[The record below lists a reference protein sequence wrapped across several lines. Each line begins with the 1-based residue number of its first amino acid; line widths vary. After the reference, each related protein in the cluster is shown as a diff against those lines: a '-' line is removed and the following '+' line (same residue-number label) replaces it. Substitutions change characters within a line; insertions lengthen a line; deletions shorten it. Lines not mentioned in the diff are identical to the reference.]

1 MDGVRGNAPLSPHLG
16 NPPTVGYTY
25 GDASGIA
32 AMNMQSSSLALQEDK
47 RQSGS
52 RKRPFNLLRWFSL
65 ISMAVIGTVAVA
77 LGTVSTRF
85 VIEESVQRDALLTAQ
100 FIQAIA
106 SAEVRHVSIANVRTM
121 GELLDP
127 RQDRS
132 FTDVDPQA
140 RAAARAE
147 FLDHIEHLP
156 DVILANIYAPDRQV
170 IWSTNPA
177 LIGTNIHAD
186 EDLDRAFNQ
195 KIPVSASYHNVDKAR
210 EEQKFVTPPD
220 YIFIENY
227 IPLFDADGKNV
238 TAMVEIYKEPKDLI
252 TRMERGLALIWLAT
266 ALGGGLIYLGLY
278 WIVRR
283 AAILLAAQ
291 QKQLIANETFVAL
304 GEMSSAV
311 AHSLRNPL
319 ATIRS
324 SAELALEFDSGPA
337 QKNIHDIIGQVDRMS
352 KWVRELLQSLR
363 PLSDVP
369 EPVNLVATLHE
380 CLVAFEQQIAR
391 TGVRVVFQ
399 PQSTPMVLS
408 QPVQLAQIL
417 NSLLANAF
425 ESMDKGGTLTVQL
438 EPSND
443 RRVCVML
450 SDTGKGMNEEQR
462 TMAFRPFFTTKTG
475 GLGVGLVLVK
485 RIMERFGGGVTLD
498 SREGEGTNV
507 RLVFQP
513 VP

>member
-1 MDGVRGNAPLSPHLG
+1 MDMPTQTLQAEGGDIRLS
-16 NPPTVGYTY
+16 
-25 GDASGIA
+25 
-32 AMNMQSSSLALQEDK
+32 
-47 RQSGS
+47 S
-52 RKRPFNLLRWFSL
+52 RKQPFNLLRWFSL
-65 ISMAVIGTVAVA
+65 ISMAVIGAVAVA
-77 LGTVSTRF
+77 LGAVSTRF
-85 VIEESVQRDALLTAQ
+85 VITESVQRDALLTSQ

-106 SAEVRHVSIANVRTM
+106 LVEVRHVSIPNVRTM

-127 RQDRS
+127 RNDKDFS
-132 FTDVDPQA
+132 DVDPLA
-140 RAAARAE
+140 RAIARGE

-156 DVILANIYAPDRQV
+156 DVILANIYAPDRMV

-177 LIGTNIHAD
+177 LMGTTIHSD
-186 EDLDRAFNQ
+186 EDLDHAFTS
-195 KIPVSASYHNVDKAR
+195 KVPVSASYHDVDKSR
-210 EEQKFVTPPD
+210 MEQKFVTPPE

-227 IPLFDADGKNV
+227 IPLFDADGDKV

-252 TRMERGLALIWLAT
+252 SRMERGLVLIWLAT

-283 AAILLAAQ
+283 AAILLEAQ
-291 QKQLIANETFVAL
+291 QKQLITNETFVVL

-337 QKNIHDIIGQVDRMS
+337 HKNINDIIGQVDRMS

-363 PLSDVP
+363 PLNDDS
-369 EPVNLVATLHE
+369 EPVNLVAALHDS
-380 CLVAFEQQIAR
+380 LMAFEHQIAKAS
-391 TGVRVVFQ
+391 VHVVFD
-399 PQSTPMVLS
+399 PKLTPMVLS
-408 QPVQLAQIL
+408 QQVQLTQIL
-417 NSLLANAF
+417 NSLLANAL
-425 ESMDKGGTLTVQL
+425 EAMDKSGTLTITL
-438 EPSND
+438 EPTDS
-443 RRVCVML
+443 RGLGVVV

-462 TMAFRPFFTTKTG
+462 SMAFRPFFTTKQG

-485 RIMERFGGGVTLD
+485 RIMERFGGAVTLE
-498 SREGEGTNV
+498 SREGEGTSV
-507 RLVFQP
+507 RLSFKL

>member
-1 MDGVRGNAPLSPHLG
+1 
-16 NPPTVGYTY
+16 
-25 GDASGIA
+25 
-32 AMNMQSSSLALQEDK
+32 MNMQSKLLALDEGK
-47 RQSGS
+47 LRSGS
-52 RKRPFNLLRWFSL
+52 RGRPFNLLRWFSL

-77 LGTVSTRF
+77 LGAVSTRF

-106 SAEVRHVSIANVRTM
+106 SAEVRHVAIPNIRTM

-127 RQDRS
+127 RQDKD
-132 FTDVDPQA
+132 FPDVDPQA
-140 RAAARAE
+140 RAGARGE

-156 DVILANIYAPDRQV
+156 DVILANVYAPDRMV

-177 LIGTNIHAD
+177 LVGTSIHAD
-186 EDLDRAFNQ
+186 DDLDRAFDE

-227 IPLFDADGKNV
+227 IPLFDAEGKNV

-252 TRMERGLALIWLAT
+252 ARMERGLALIWLAT

-283 AAILLAAQ
+283 AAKLLAAQ
-291 QKQLIANETFVAL
+291 QRQLIANETFVAL

-324 SAELALEFDSGPA
+324 SAELALEFDAGPA
-337 QKNIHDIIGQVDRMS
+337 EKNIKDIIGQVDRMS

-363 PLSDVP
+363 PLNDDP

-380 CLVAFEQQIAR
+380 TLVAFEQQIAR
-391 TGVRVVFQ
+391 AGVKVVFQ

-408 QPVQLAQIL
+408 QAVQLTQIL
-417 NSLLANAF
+417 NSLLANAL
-425 ESMDKGGTLTVQL
+425 EAMDKGGTLTVSL
-438 EPSND
+438 ESSND
-443 RRVCVML
+443 RDVWVVL

-462 TMAFRPFFTTKTG
+462 TMAFRPFFTTKSG

-485 RIMERFGGGVTLD
+485 RIMERFGGGVTLS
-498 SREGEGTNV
+498 SREGEGTTV
-507 RLVFQP
+507 RLAFQL

>member
-1 MDGVRGNAPLSPHLG
+1 
-16 NPPTVGYTY
+16 
-25 GDASGIA
+25 
-32 AMNMQSSSLALQEDK
+32 MNMQSKSLPVDESSLRL
-47 RQSGS
+47 GS
-52 RKRPFNLLRWFSL
+52 RKQPFNLLRWFSL

-77 LGTVSTRF
+77 LGAVSTRF

-106 SAEVRHVSIANVRTM
+106 SAEVRHVAIPNVRTM

-127 RQDRS
+127 RQDKD
-132 FTDVDPQA
+132 FPDVNPQA
-140 RAAARAE
+140 RADARGE

-156 DVILANIYAPDRQV
+156 DVILANIYAPDRRV
-170 IWSTNPA
+170 IWSTNRE
-177 LIGTNIHAD
+177 LIGTSIHAD
-186 EDLDRAFNQ
+186 EDLDRAFNE
-195 KIPVSASYHNVDKAR
+195 KIPVSASYHDVDKDRA
-210 EEQKFVTPPD
+210 EQKFVVPPQ

-227 IPLFDADGKNV
+227 IPLFDAEGKNV

-252 TRMERGLALIWLAT
+252 ARMERGMVLIWLAT

-324 SAELALEFDSGPA
+324 SAELALEFDAGPA
-337 QKNIHDIIGQVDRMS
+337 EKNIKDIIGQVDRMS

-363 PLSDVP
+363 PLNDDP
-369 EPVNLVATLHE
+369 EPVNLVAALYE
-380 CLVAFEQQIAR
+380 SLVAFEQQIAKNQIH
-391 TGVRVVFQ
+391 VAFH
-399 PQSTPMVLS
+399 PQNTPMVLS
-408 QPVQLAQIL
+408 QPVQLTQIL
-417 NSLLANAF
+417 NSLLANAL
-425 ESMDKGGTLTVQL
+425 EAMDKGGTLTISL
-438 EPSND
+438 EPADNRS
-443 RRVCVML
+443 VCVVL

-462 TMAFRPFFTTKTG
+462 SLAFRPFFTTKQG

-498 SREGEGTNV
+498 SREGEGTTV
-507 RLVFQP
+507 RLAFQLIH
-513 VP
+513 

>member
-1 MDGVRGNAPLSPHLG
+1 
-16 NPPTVGYTY
+16 
-25 GDASGIA
+25 
-32 AMNMQSSSLALQEDK
+32 MNMPTQTLQAEGGDI
-47 RQSGS
+47 RLSS
-52 RKRPFNLLRWFSL
+52 RKQPFNLLRWFSL
-65 ISMAVIGTVAVA
+65 ISMAVIGTVALA
-77 LGTVSTRF
+77 LGAVSTRF
-85 VIEESVQRDALLTAQ
+85 VITESVQRDALLTSQ

-106 SAEVRHVSIANVRTM
+106 LVEVRHVSIPNVRTM

-127 RQDRS
+127 RNDKNVS
-132 FTDVDPQA
+132 DVDPLA
-140 RAAARAE
+140 RAIARGE

-156 DVILANIYAPDRQV
+156 DVILANIYAPDRRV

-177 LIGTNIHAD
+177 LMGTTIHAD
-186 EDLDRAFNQ
+186 EDLEKAFASRV
-195 KIPVSASYHNVDKAR
+195 PVSASYHDVDKSR
-210 EEQKFVTPPD
+210 LEQKFVTPPE

-227 IPLFDADGKNV
+227 IPLFDADGDKV

-252 TRMERGLALIWLAT
+252 SRMERGLVLIWLAT

-283 AAILLAAQ
+283 AANLLATQ
-291 QKQLIANETFVAL
+291 QKQLITNETFVVL

-337 QKNIHDIIGQVDRMS
+337 HKNINDIIGQVDRMS

-363 PLSDVP
+363 PLNDDA
-369 EPVNLVATLHE
+369 EPVNLVAALHDS
-380 CLVAFEQQIAR
+380 LMAFEHQIAKAS
-391 TGVRVVFQ
+391 VHVVFD
-399 PQSTPMVLS
+399 PKLTPMVLS
-408 QPVQLAQIL
+408 QQVQLTQIL
-417 NSLLANAF
+417 NSLLANAL
-425 ESMDKGGTLTVQL
+425 EAMGKSGTLTITL
-438 EPSND
+438 EPTDCRGLS
-443 RRVCVML
+443 VVV

-462 TMAFRPFFTTKTG
+462 SMAFRPFFTTKQG

-485 RIMERFGGGVTLD
+485 RIMERFGGAVTLE
-498 SREGEGTNV
+498 SREGEGTSV
-507 RLVFQP
+507 RLSFKL

>member
-1 MDGVRGNAPLSPHLG
+1 
-16 NPPTVGYTY
+16 
-25 GDASGIA
+25 
-32 AMNMQSSSLALQEDK
+32 MNMPTQTLQTDDGDI
-47 RQSGS
+47 RLSS
-52 RKRPFNLLRWFSL
+52 RKQSFNLLRWFSL

-77 LGTVSTRF
+77 LGAVSTRF
-85 VIEESVQRDALLTAQ
+85 VITESVQRDALLTSQ

-106 SAEVRHVSIANVRTM
+106 SAEVRHVSIPNVRTM

-127 RQDRS
+127 RKDRD
-132 FTDVDPQA
+132 FPDVDPLA
-140 RAAARAE
+140 RANARGE

-156 DVILANIYAPDRQV
+156 DVILANIYAPDRMV

-177 LIGTNIHAD
+177 LMGTTIHAD
-186 EDLDRAFNQ
+186 EDLDQAFEL
-195 KIPVSASYHNVDKAR
+195 KTPVSASYHDVDTAR
-210 EEQKFVTPPD
+210 MEQKFIKQPE

-252 TRMERGLALIWLAT
+252 DRMERGLVLIWLAT

-337 QKNIHDIIGQVDRMS
+337 HKNINDIIGQVDRMS

-363 PLSDVP
+363 PLNDDP
-369 EPVNLVATLHE
+369 EPVNLVAALHE
-380 CLVAFEQQIAR
+380 SLVAFEQQIDKA
-391 TGVRVVFQ
+391 GVNVLFQ
-399 PQSTPMVLS
+399 PQHTPMVLS
-408 QPVQLAQIL
+408 QPVQLTQIL
-417 NSLLANAF
+417 NSLLANAL
-425 ESMDKGGTLTVQL
+425 EAMDKGGTLTISL
-438 EPSND
+438 EPSDD
-443 RRVCVML
+443 RGVCVVL

-462 TMAFRPFFTTKTG
+462 SLAFRPFFTTKQG

-485 RIMERFGGGVTLD
+485 RIMERYGGGVTLD
-498 SREGEGTNV
+498 SREGEGTSV
-507 RLVFQP
+507 RLAFQR

>member
-1 MDGVRGNAPLSPHLG
+1 
-16 NPPTVGYTY
+16 
-25 GDASGIA
+25 
-32 AMNMQSSSLALQEDK
+32 MNMQSKSLPVEEGNL
-47 RQSGS
+47 RLGS
-52 RKRPFNLLRWFSL
+52 RKQPFNLLRWFSL

-106 SAEVRHVSIANVRTM
+106 SAEVRHVSIPNIRTM

-127 RQDRS
+127 RQDKD
-132 FTDVDPQA
+132 FPDVDPLA
-140 RAAARAE
+140 RAGARGE

-170 IWSTNPA
+170 IWSTNPV
-177 LIGTNIHAD
+177 LIGTSIHAD
-186 EDLDRAFNQ
+186 EDLDRAFNE
-195 KIPVSASYHNVDKAR
+195 KIPVSASYHDVDKAR
-210 EEQKFVTPPD
+210 EEQKFVIPPD

-227 IPLFDADGKNV
+227 IPLFDAEGKNV

-252 TRMERGLALIWLAT
+252 ARMERGLTLIWLAT

-324 SAELALEFDSGPA
+324 SAELALEFDAGPA
-337 QKNIHDIIGQVDRMS
+337 EKNIKDIIGQVDRMS

-363 PLSDVP
+363 PLNDDP
-369 EPVNLVATLHE
+369 EPVNLVAALHE
-380 CLVAFEQQIAR
+380 SLVAFEQQIAR
-391 TGVRVVFQ
+391 AGVQVVFH
-399 PQSTPMVLS
+399 PQNTPMVLS
-408 QPVQLAQIL
+408 QPVQLTQIL
-417 NSLLANAF
+417 NSLLANAL
-425 ESMDKGGTLTVQL
+425 EAMDKGGTLTVSL
-438 EPSND
+438 EPSDD
-443 RRVCVML
+443 RGVCVVL
-450 SDTGKGMNEEQR
+450 NDTGKGMNEEQR
-462 TMAFRPFFTTKTG
+462 TMAFRPFFTTKSG

-498 SREGEGTNV
+498 SREGEGTTV
-507 RLVFQP
+507 RLAFQL

>member
-1 MDGVRGNAPLSPHLG
+1 
-16 NPPTVGYTY
+16 
-25 GDASGIA
+25 
-32 AMNMQSSSLALQEDK
+32 MNMQSKSLPVEEGNL
-47 RQSGS
+47 RLGS
-52 RKRPFNLLRWFSL
+52 RKQPFNLLRWFSL

-106 SAEVRHVSIANVRTM
+106 SAEVRHVSIPNIRTM

-127 RQDRS
+127 RQDKD
-132 FTDVDPQA
+132 FPDVDPLA
-140 RAAARAE
+140 RAGARGE

-170 IWSTNPA
+170 IWSTNPV
-177 LIGTNIHAD
+177 LIGTSIHAD
-186 EDLDRAFNQ
+186 EDLDRAFNE
-195 KIPVSASYHNVDKAR
+195 KIPVSASYHDVDKAR
-210 EEQKFVTPPD
+210 EEQKFVIPPD

-227 IPLFDADGKNV
+227 IPLFDAEGKNV

-252 TRMERGLALIWLAT
+252 ARMERGLTLIWLAT

-324 SAELALEFDSGPA
+324 SAELALEFDAGPA
-337 QKNIHDIIGQVDRMS
+337 EKNIKDIIGQVDRMS

-363 PLSDVP
+363 PLNDDP
-369 EPVNLVATLHE
+369 EPVNLVAALHE
-380 CLVAFEQQIAR
+380 SLVAFEQQIAR
-391 TGVRVVFQ
+391 AGVQVVFH
-399 PQSTPMVLS
+399 PQNTPMVLS
-408 QPVQLAQIL
+408 QPVQLTQIL
-417 NSLLANAF
+417 NSLLANAL
-425 ESMDKGGTLTVQL
+425 EAMDKGGTLTVSL
-438 EPSND
+438 EPSDD
-443 RRVCVML
+443 RGVCVVL

-462 TMAFRPFFTTKTG
+462 TMAFRPFFTTKSG

-498 SREGEGTNV
+498 SREGEGTTV
-507 RLVFQP
+507 RLAFQL
-513 VP
+513 VL

>member
-1 MDGVRGNAPLSPHLG
+1 
-16 NPPTVGYTY
+16 
-25 GDASGIA
+25 
-32 AMNMQSSSLALQEDK
+32 MNMQSKTLPVEESSLRL
-47 RQSGS
+47 GS
-52 RKRPFNLLRWFSL
+52 RKQPFNLLRWFSL

-106 SAEVRHVSIANVRTM
+106 SAEVRHVSIPNIRTM
-121 GELLDP
+121 GDLLDP
-127 RQDRS
+127 RQDRD
-132 FTDVDPQA
+132 FPDVDP
-140 RAAARAE
+140 AARASARGE

-156 DVILANIYAPDRQV
+156 DVILANVYAPDRLV
-170 IWSTNPA
+170 IWSTNSA
-177 LIGTNIHAD
+177 LVNTRIHAD
-186 EDLDRAFNQ
+186 EDLDRAFNE
-195 KIPVSASYHNVDKAR
+195 KIPVSASYHNVDKGR
-210 EEQKFVTPPD
+210 EEQKFVVPPD

-252 TRMERGLALIWLAT
+252 ARMERGLTLIWLAT

-283 AAILLAAQ
+283 AAILLAVQ

-324 SAELALEFDSGPA
+324 SAELALEFDAGPA
-337 QKNIHDIIGQVDRMS
+337 QKNIKDIIGQVDRMS

-363 PLSDVP
+363 PLNDEP
-369 EPVNLVATLHE
+369 EPVNLVAALHE
-380 CLVAFEQQIAR
+380 SLVAFEQQIAKNA
-391 TGVRVVFQ
+391 VHVVFH
-399 PQSTPMVLS
+399 PQQTPMVLS
-408 QPVQLAQIL
+408 QPVQLTQIL
-417 NSLLANAF
+417 NSLLANAL
-425 ESMDKGGTLTVQL
+425 EAMDKGGTLTITL
-438 EPSND
+438 EPTNNGGVS
-443 RRVCVML
+443 VML

-462 TMAFRPFFTTKTG
+462 SMAFRPFFTTKQG

-498 SREGEGTNV
+498 SREGEGTTV
-507 RLVFQP
+507 RLAFQLIQ
-513 VP
+513 

>member
-1 MDGVRGNAPLSPHLG
+1 
-16 NPPTVGYTY
+16 
-25 GDASGIA
+25 
-32 AMNMQSSSLALQEDK
+32 MNMPTQTLHTEEGDVRLSSR
-47 RQSGS
+47 RQ
-52 RKRPFNLLRWFSL
+52 PFNLLRWFSL

-77 LGTVSTRF
+77 LGAVSTRF
-85 VIEESVQRDALLTAQ
+85 VITESVQRDALLTSQ

-106 SAEVRHVSIANVRTM
+106 SAEVRHVSIPNVRTM

-127 RQDRS
+127 RKDRD
-132 FTDVDPQA
+132 FPEVDPLA
-140 RAAARAE
+140 RASARGE

-156 DVILANIYAPDRQV
+156 DVILANIYAPDRMV

-177 LIGTNIHAD
+177 LMGTTIHSD
-186 EDLDRAFNQ
+186 EDLDQAFAS
-195 KIPVSASYHNVDKAR
+195 KIPVSASYHNVDKTR
-210 EEQKFVTPPD
+210 MEQKFVTPPD
-220 YIFIENY
+220 FIFIENY
-227 IPLFDADGKNV
+227 IPLFDADGDHV

-252 TRMERGLALIWLAT
+252 SRMERGLVLIWLAT

-291 QKQLIANETFVAL
+291 QKQLITNETFVAL

-324 SAELALEFDSGPA
+324 SAELALEFDSGA
-337 QKNIHDIIGQVDRMS
+337 AHKNINDIIGQVDRMS

-363 PLSDVP
+363 PLNDEA
-369 EPVNLVATLHE
+369 EPVNLVAALHDS
-380 CLVAFEQQIAR
+380 LMAFEQQIAK
-391 TGVRVVFQ
+391 GGIDVVFE
-399 PQSTPMVLS
+399 PKETPMVLS
-408 QPVQLAQIL
+408 QHVQLTQIL
-417 NSLLANAF
+417 NSLLANAL
-425 ESMDKGGTLTVQL
+425 EAMDKGGTLSIAL
-438 EPSND
+438 ESTD
-443 RRVCVML
+443 GQGVCVVL

-462 TMAFRPFFTTKTG
+462 NMAFRPFFTTKQG

-485 RIMERFGGGVTLD
+485 RTMERCGGSVTLD
-498 SREGEGTNV
+498 SREGEGTCV
-507 RLVFQP
+507 RLSFKR

>member
-1 MDGVRGNAPLSPHLG
+1 MDMPTQTLQAEGGDIRLS
-16 NPPTVGYTY
+16 
-25 GDASGIA
+25 
-32 AMNMQSSSLALQEDK
+32 
-47 RQSGS
+47 S
-52 RKRPFNLLRWFSL
+52 RKQPFNLLRWFSL
-65 ISMAVIGTVAVA
+65 ISMAVIGTVALA
-77 LGTVSTRF
+77 LGAVSTRF
-85 VIEESVQRDALLTAQ
+85 VITESVQRDALLTSQ

-106 SAEVRHVSIANVRTM
+106 LVEVRHVSIPNVRTM

-127 RQDRS
+127 RNDKNVS
-132 FTDVDPQA
+132 DVDPLA
-140 RAAARAE
+140 RAIARGE

-156 DVILANIYAPDRQV
+156 DVILANIYAPDRRV

-177 LIGTNIHAD
+177 LMGTTIHAD
-186 EDLDRAFNQ
+186 EDLEKAFASRV
-195 KIPVSASYHNVDKAR
+195 PVSASYHDVDKTR
-210 EEQKFVTPPD
+210 LEQKFVTPPE

-227 IPLFDADGKNV
+227 IPLFDADGDKV

-252 TRMERGLALIWLAT
+252 TRMERGLVLIWLAT

-283 AAILLAAQ
+283 AAILLATQ
-291 QKQLIANETFVAL
+291 QKQLITNETFVVL

-337 QKNIHDIIGQVDRMS
+337 HKNINDIIGQVDRMS

-363 PLSDVP
+363 PLNDDA
-369 EPVNLVATLHE
+369 EPVNLVAALHDS
-380 CLVAFEQQIAR
+380 LMAFEHQIAKAS
-391 TGVRVVFQ
+391 VHVVFD
-399 PQSTPMVLS
+399 PKLTPMVLS
-408 QPVQLAQIL
+408 QQVQLTQIL
-417 NSLLANAF
+417 NSLLANAL
-425 ESMDKGGTLTVQL
+425 EAMDKSGTLTITL
-438 EPSND
+438 EPTDCRGLS
-443 RRVCVML
+443 VVV

-462 TMAFRPFFTTKTG
+462 SMAFRPFFTTKQG

-485 RIMERFGGGVTLD
+485 RIMERFGGAVSLE
-498 SREGEGTNV
+498 SREGEGTSV
-507 RLVFQP
+507 RLSFKL